1 MLEGEEGKKH
11 GNVQQQKTMTTC
23 FENKKNLVQGVHNMH
38 LFLQLRPRGL
48 GTWLGVG
55 EGGGGCC
62 HMWDTDAHTEHLHRP
77 APQKSRA
84 QRVHIQKHA
93 SPHNEQCG

>member
-23 FENKKNLVQGVHNMH
+23 FEGNKNLVQGVHNMH
-38 LFLQLRPRGL
+38 LFLQLSPQGL
-48 GTWLGVG
+48 KTWLGVEG
-55 EGGGGCC
+55 ESCR

-77 APQKSRA
+77 APQNLEHKGCTFKSMHRPTM
-84 QRVHIQKHA
+84 RIVV
-93 SPHNEQCG
+93 